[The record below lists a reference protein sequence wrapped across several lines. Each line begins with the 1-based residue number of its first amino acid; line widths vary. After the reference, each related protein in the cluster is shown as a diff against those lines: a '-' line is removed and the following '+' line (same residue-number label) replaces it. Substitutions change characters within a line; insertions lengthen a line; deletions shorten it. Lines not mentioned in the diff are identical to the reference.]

1 MVLIFSIGASILPS
15 SAVLRRKSLWA
26 FPPSTSCIE
35 SLVTNEAG
43 EFEATGLEFS
53 IIAVISGWSQKSLG
67 LNSSGATDCRVA
79 TKDLS
84 VDN

>member
-53 IIAVISGWSQKSLG
+53 IIIVVSGWSQKSLC